1 MGYKMKGPSMAIKYG
16 GESVQQHRANL
27 MKDNPVA
34 KHASKGPAEV
44 VTTPK
49 TRREEKGKK
58 ERLKS
63 FEGETSAQAK
73 TRRGK
78 NKQNRKDAR
87 RQKTADK
94 IKTAKNAT
102 KGKKSN
108 ESKEV
113 IIQANKAKRLAKR
126 LKRQEGRAD
135 RKKIRSGEKQEKKN
149 VGLGNRNLTKKEM
162 IKASREKQK
171 AKDPAVVKKDNKKD
185 DKVTTPVV
193 EKKDNKVT
201 TPGGEQTNVGSEKDA
216 GGKIITQNG
225 VKGQTIN
232 GSFVPL

>member
-16 GESVQQHRANL
+16 GESVQQHRTNL

-34 KHASKGPAEV
+34 KHASKGPARGGMMTNESESDTPEV

-135 RKKIRSGEKQEKKN
+135 RKKIR
-149 VGLGNRNLTKKEM
+149 
-162 IKASREKQK
+162 
-171 AKDPAVVKKDNKKD
+171 
-185 DKVTTPVV
+185 
-193 EKKDNKVT
+193 
-201 TPGGEQTNVGSEKDA
+201 
-216 GGKIITQNG
+216 
-225 VKGQTIN
+225 
-232 GSFVPL
+232 